1 MFLIGGIP
9 SGAGAGFMLWVGL
22 QMSALAFAADPTL
35 GTTCRFVS
43 VHTSR
48 SHRQRLDV
56 SRLPSFGF
64 PLPETLARRVC
75 WLGDSLPSPRL
86 VYELLL
92 CAIPRSLHSCAIP
105 RCCDT
110 PLLQHRRCLRNT
122 ALHGLVECPP
132 AIGTSLR
139 RSLRCM
145 SLLTAQYAAAAAVV
159 AIVAVVA
166 VTQALLRAVNE
177 FVGRDVKLAQLLPLM
192 VSDGVAVDGMIA
204 LSEGYLFVSL
214 CWSATLL
221 HISEREFLRVRVRCR
236 CEHPSAGC

>member
-1 MFLIGGIP
+1 
-9 SGAGAGFMLWVGL
+9 
-22 QMSALAFAADPTL
+22 
-35 GTTCRFVS
+35 
-43 VHTSR
+43 
-48 SHRQRLDV
+48 
-56 SRLPSFGF
+56 
-64 PLPETLARRVC
+64 
-75 WLGDSLPSPRL
+75 
-86 VYELLL
+86 
-92 CAIPRSLHSCAIP
+92 
-105 RCCDT
+105 
-110 PLLQHRRCLRNT
+110 
-122 ALHGLVECPP
+122 
-132 AIGTSLR
+132 
-139 RSLRCM
+139 M